1 MLQRLFFSMSKYML
15 TCASLVVVEKKK
27 NNTSTFFALSEVN
40 KALIQE

>member
-1 MLQRLFFSMSKYML
+1 MLQRFFFSMSKYML
-15 TCASLVVVEKKK
+15 TCASLVVIEKK